1 MTLLTSLARAL
12 AAESGRAQPI
22 RTVRHVHVSDRP
34 LVFVPLQLAGE
45 ANAPLAAML
54 GDDRD
59 APHLLVVYEPRDRGQ
74 RFAWAADVADI
85 MLKYIEGYTGPEPA
99 DDAPFADAP
108 QLLLP
113 NPGGVRFTRLLGR
126 STRFRKTDGEYAVR
140 ENVPL
145 AGRWLTLY
153 SERIIAPASSLT
165 LSLTDVLADHWATG
179 QSAAEDGNLAAQLAW
194 IDPPEGLTGAE
205 AARLAEDP
213 VQCPPAG
220 PVTDPG
226 FDNLVLSDRI
236 AAVRAAATVSPGR
249 NTGGE
254 DSRYRARVAM
264 ARALETQLAPTW
276 ALMWRAVDLLRQL
289 PPGGHVAKRW
299 ERDRWVFT
307 AHVRWLREGRA
318 PQPRRDGPVSAARR
332 LTALESELEQLAAQR
347 AYDDPLVMAE
357 HRMTGEAFAGTV
369 TEAEPGRV
377 DDSGKRKVLRPL
389 ITVSTP
395 DEVTGGPGDELI
407 SPRRPKQSARVM
419 SVRARESGVTEV
431 TLELKGGM
439 GRGLTAP
446 PGTVPAIGDAVT
458 YTTLKDDFRRPPEFP
473 PAERTPWTHGGPPE
487 QAAPDLDTDEVAR
500 EEWS

>member
-45 ANAPLAAML
+45 AGAPLAAML

-85 MLKYIEGYTGPEPA
+85 VLKYIEGYASPEPA
-99 DDAPFADAP
+99 GDAPFADAP

-113 NPGGVRFTRLLGR
+113 NRGGVRFTRLLGR
-126 STRFRKTDGEYAVR
+126 STRFRTTEGDTAVR
-140 ENVPL
+140 DNVPL
-145 AGRWLTLY
+145 VGRWLTFY

-165 LSLTDVLADHWATG
+165 LSIGDVMADHWATG
-179 QSAAEDGNLAAQLAW
+179 QSAAEDGNLASLLAW
-194 IDPPEGLTGAE
+194 IDPPDGMTGAD
-205 AARLAEDP
+205 AARRAEDP
-213 VQCPPAG
+213 VRCPPAG

-226 FDNLVLSDRI
+226 FDNLVLADRI
-236 AAVRAAATVSPGR
+236 AAVRAA
-249 NTGGE
+249 TGLGE
-254 DSRYRARVAM
+254 EALHRTRVAM

-276 ALMWRAVDLLRQL
+276 SSLWRAVDLLREL
-289 PPGGHVAKRW
+289 PPGSHVAKRW
-299 ERDRWVFT
+299 ERDRRAFT
-307 AHVRWLREGRA
+307 AHVRWLREGGA

-332 LTALESELEQLAAQR
+332 LAALEGELEQLAAQR

-369 TEAEPGRV
+369 TAAEPGRV
-377 DDSGKRKVLRPL
+377 DDSGRRKVLRPL
-389 ITVSTP
+389 ITVATR
-395 DEVTGGPGDELI
+395 DEVLVGPDATLI
-407 SPRRPKQSARVM
+407 CPRRPKQSARVL
-419 SVRARESGVTEV
+419 SVRPAGGGRTEV

-446 PGTVPAIGDAVT
+446 PGAVPATGDAVT
-458 YTTLKDDFRRPPEFP
+458 YTTLKDEFRRPPEFP
-473 PAERTPWTHGGPPE
+473 SPEQTPWTHGGPPA
-487 QAAPDLDTDEVAR
+487 QPAPDLDAREAAR